1 MSVAVALLS
10 VLLLVTAVSVVAARS
25 PIVSALALVG
35 NLVTVAAF
43 YAVMN
48 AHFLAAV
55 QILVYAGAIVV
66 LVLFVLMLL
75 NIKGESRRASD
86 FLLQAGAA
94 LAAGLFLVLVFP
106 FFSRGEWAFGGS
118 APEGTVKAIGRLVYT
133 DYVYCFEVASIL
145 ILIAVVGAVTLG
157 RRARIPS
164 LGQSAN
170 EAAQK

>member
-1 MSVAVALLS
+1 MSVTIAILS
-10 VLLLVTAVSVVAARS
+10 VCMLISAVSVVAARS

-35 NLVTVAAF
+35 NLITVAAF
-43 YAVMN
+43 YAAMN

-75 NIKGESRRASD
+75 NVKGEAGKKSD
-86 FLLQAGAA
+86 FILRVGAA
-94 LAAGLFLVLVFP
+94 IIAGFFLLTVLP
-106 FFSRGEWAFGGS
+106 IWDGWLGLSNLS
-118 APEGTVKAIGRLVYT
+118 APEGTVRAIGKLVYT

-157 RRARIPS
+157 RRARIPNIAS
-164 LGQSAN
+164 
-170 EAAQK
+170 E

>member
-10 VLLLVTAVSVVAARS
+10 VLMLVSAGAVVAARS

-66 LVLFVLMLL
+66 LVVFVLMLL
-75 NIKGESRRASD
+75 NVKEESRRASD

-94 LAAGLFLVLVFP
+94 LGAGLFLVLVFP
-106 FFSRGEWAFGGS
+106 FFVRGEGALKGGE
-118 APEGTVKAIGRLVYT
+118 PEGTVKAIGRLVYT

-157 RRARIPS
+157 RRARISSPDQEPNES
-164 LGQSAN
+164 GQR
-170 EAAQK
+170 